1 MIRQVPRSR
10 SRSRPCWLSHYSPST
25 PTSPAPPPPPSP
37 LSTLQET
44 EAKIA
49 ARQAVVAGPLKD
61 KFGKLVGL
69 LTAAGGKFMTGDQ
82 ATYAE

>member
-1 MIRQVPRSR
+1 MAVPLL
-10 SRSRPCWLSHYSPST
+10 PIHTNLPWL
-25 PTSPAPPPPPSP
+25 PPSP
-37 LSTLQET
+37 LSTLQEV

-69 LTAAGGKFMTGDQ
+69 LTAAGGKFMTGDH